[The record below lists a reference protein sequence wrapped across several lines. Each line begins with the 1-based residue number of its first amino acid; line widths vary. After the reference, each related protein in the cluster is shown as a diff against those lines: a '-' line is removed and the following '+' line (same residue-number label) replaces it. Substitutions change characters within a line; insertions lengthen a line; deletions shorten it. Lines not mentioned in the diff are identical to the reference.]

1 MYSTYISMKIQS
13 EIDLSKLNCKMDE
26 AISMHVLVHLDW
38 MTNDGLISVNL
49 FALTPR
55 TSRIS
60 NWMNLAT
67 SLLLINLMPAVQNVE
82 PISSCLIGFL
92 AWKLN
97 LGRCF
102 VRAGYDIANFF
113 FYFNSSIK
121 LFIRLQKHLFNDWVS
136 YSMLML
142 RYIYVM
148 CVKSVV
154 HILHGWSMM
163 NCLNVVSLQF
173 NINNIE
179 FIKVYKLYRMKL
191 VGALM
196 ILQFQSSFLL
206 SDDSDMLISTNGIGF
221 PLSQAQN

>member
-1 MYSTYISMKIQS
+1 
-13 EIDLSKLNCKMDE
+13 
-26 AISMHVLVHLDW
+26 
-38 MTNDGLISVNL
+38 
-49 FALTPR
+49 
-55 TSRIS
+55 
-60 NWMNLAT
+60 
-67 SLLLINLMPAVQNVE
+67 MPAVQNVE
-82 PISSCLIGFL
+82 PISSCLIDYL

-113 FYFNSSIK
+113 SYFYSSIK
-121 LFIRLQKHLFNDWVS
+121 LFIRLRKHLFNDWVS

-142 RYIYVM
+142 LSCLIFTHITYVLYI
-148 CVKSVV
+148 VV

-163 NCLNVVSLQF
+163 DCLNVVSLQF

-179 FIKVYKLYRMKL
+179 FIKVYKLHRMKL

-206 SDDSDMLISTNGIGF
+206 SDDSDMLISTNEIGF